1 MREQLEKYVE
11 LLFAGNPGSEDMKQE
26 ILQNTLDKFDDYIAQ
41 GKSEEAAYRL
51 AISGIGDIS
60 EILGNSGE
68 TAPSPAPTAAANTD
82 YRGRPVTPMWKKILR
97 AIAVF
102 LFIVSLIPLFILSEV
117 GSGTLGLVGMFAIA
131 AVGVALLIIAGG
143 NDRTEKE
150 EEEEKHEDN
159 SPDGKLKNAIGNVI
173 TVVGLLA
180 YFAISF
186 ETGAWYITW
195 LVFPIMA
202 AARGLV
208 DAIIDLI
215 GGKKV

>member
-11 LLFAGNPGSEDMKQE
+11 LLFAGNPGSEDMKHE

-68 TAPSPAPTAAANTD
+68 STPSPAPTAAANTD

-150 EEEEKHEDN
+150 EEEKHEDN
-159 SPDGKLKNAIGNVI
+159 SPGGKLKNAIGNVI
-173 TVVGLLA
+173 TVVGLLT

-215 GGKKV
+215 GGTKV

>member
-1 MREQLEKYVE
+1 MREQLAKYVD

-26 ILQNTLDKFDDYIAQ
+26 ILQNTLDKYDDYIAQ
-41 GKSEEAAYRL
+41 GKSAEAAYRL

-60 EILGNSGE
+60 EILGDH
-68 TAPSPAPTAAANTD
+68 TAAAPSPTPAQTD

-102 LFIVSLIPLFILSEV
+102 LFIVSLIPLFVLSDV
-117 GSGTLGLVGMFAIA
+117 GNGTLGLVGMFAIA

-143 NDRTEKE
+143 SDHVEKE
-150 EEEEKHEDN
+150 EEKSEDR
-159 SPDGKLKNAIGNVI
+159 SPEGQLKKAIGNVI
-173 TVVGLLA
+173 TVAGLLT

-186 ETGAWYITW
+186 KSGAWHITW

-202 AARGLV
+202 AVRGLA
-208 DAIIDLI
+208 DAIVDLK
-215 GGKKV
+215 GGTKE

>member
-11 LLFAGNPGSEDMKQE
+11 LLFAGNPGSEDIKQE

-41 GKSEEAAYRL
+41 GKPEEAAYRL

-60 EILGNSGE
+60 EILGNPVDA
-68 TAPSPAPTAAANTD
+68 APSPAPSAAVDTD

-97 AIAVF
+97 AIAVG
-102 LFIVSLIPLFILSEV
+102 LFILCAVPLIVLSEV
-117 GSGTLGLVGMFAIA
+117 GMESIGLVATITIV
-131 AVGVALLIIAGG
+131 AVAVVALIISGG
-143 NDRTEKE
+143 SETAQKAEK
-150 EEEEKHEDN
+150 KDEDT

-173 TVVGLLA
+173 TVAGLIV

-186 ETGAWYITW
+186 ESGAWHITW

-202 AARGLV
+202 AVRGLC
-208 DAIIDLI
+208 DAIIDLK
-215 GGKKV
+215 GGASE

>member
-11 LLFAGNPGSEDMKQE
+11 LLFAGNPDSEDMKQE

-41 GKSEEAAYRL
+41 GKSAEAAYRL

-60 EILGNSGE
+60 EILGDH
-68 TAPSPAPTAAANTD
+68 AVAVPSPTPAQTD
-82 YRGRPVTPMWKKILR
+82 YRGRPVTPMWKKVLR

-102 LFIVSLIPLFILSEV
+102 LCIVSLIPLFALSDV
-117 GSGTLGLVGMFAIA
+117 GNGTLGLVGMVAIA

-143 NDRTEKE
+143 SDHVQKE
-150 EEEEKHEDN
+150 EKRGDH
-159 SPDGKLKNAIGNVI
+159 SPDGQLKKAIGNVI

-186 ETGAWYITW
+186 KSGAWHITW

-202 AARGLV
+202 AIRGLV
-208 DAIIDLI
+208 SAIIDLK
-215 GGKKV
+215 GGPQE

>member
-60 EILGNSGE
+60 DILGNSVE
-68 TAPSPAPTAAANTD
+68 AAPSPAPSAATNTD
-82 YRGRPVTPMWKKILR
+82 YRGRPATPMWKKILR

-102 LFIVSLIPLFILSEV
+102 LCIVSLIPLFALSDV
-117 GSGTLGLVGMFAIA
+117 GNGSLGLVGMFAIA

-150 EEEEKHEDN
+150 EEQHEDN
-159 SPDGKLKNAIGNVI
+159 SPNGQLKEAIGSVV

-186 ETGAWYITW
+186 KSGAWHITW

-208 DAIIDLI
+208 DAIMDLK
-215 GGKKV
+215 GGTKV